1 MEMNRINQPS
11 FSIVQIFVSRIRLI
25 LFPRFEGNPPLL
37 FHAPRPW
44 NRFFRDIWFN
54 EWKVDHVLEDLRISE
69 TELSLSIS
77 IVVLFSFFS
86 LITTT
91 SSTFLSLLLI
101 LSRFAVDL
109 EGWKVSSLSETWI
122 GCLSRIERDV
132 TDPGVRPKKIFRG
145 KDNFAVGITRKS
157 ISRGTI

>member
-1 MEMNRINQPS
+1 MARVARLMEMNRINQPS

-25 LFPRFEGNPPLL
+25 WFPRFEGNPPLL

-54 EWKVDHVLEDLRISE
+54 EWKVDHVRKTCVFQRQSYLFQSR
-69 TELSLSIS
+69 SLYFF
-77 IVVLFSFFS
+77 LFS
-86 LITTT
+86 LIT

-101 LSRFAVDL
+101 WSRFAVDL

-132 TDPGVRPKKIFRG
+132 TDPDVRPENIPWERQFRRR
-145 KDNFAVGITRKS
+145 NYP
-157 ISRGTI
+157 